1 MDKLKLVKSAVFIL
15 TFMLVFG
22 TLLFLGALFKKT
34 HKTSAEIP
42 SRISL
47 NQPRGSIIQQI
58 SQNDGTLYM
67 LIQGGGE
74 DDRIIIFDT
83 NTVKK
88 VTTLTLN

>member
-15 TFMLVFG
+15 TFMLIFG

-34 HKTSAEIP
+34 HKTPVEFP
-42 SRISL
+42 SLISL

-58 SQNDGTLYM
+58 TQNNGVLYM

-74 DDRIIIFDT
+74 DDRIVIFDT
-83 NTVKK
+83 NAVKK